1 MSVLLELAM
10 FPTDKGASVSSY
22 VARIIAMFDRK
33 GLDYRLTPMGTV
45 IETDDLETGLKAIA
59 DAYRELEPD
68 CGRVYATAKL
78 DIRKGKGGRLSAEDR
93 VRREQDG
100 EKGKDLRKVPQDR
113 SARRIR
119 NFSTMWSG
127 L

>member
-10 FPTDKGASVSSY
+10 FPTDKGVSVSSY

-33 GLDYRLTPMGTV
+33 DLNYRLTPMGTV

-68 CGRVYATAKL
+68 CGRVYATVKL
-78 DIRKGKGGRLSAEDR
+78 DIRKGKGGRLTRKIESVES
-93 VRREQDG
+93 
-100 EKGKDLRKVPQDR
+100 KMGKK
-113 SARRIR
+113 AR
-119 NFSTMWSG
+119 T
-127 L
+127 